1 MRKAATDAWIS
12 AALAY
17 VPKGDICQSV
27 FRTALIKT
35 LKHELGSKKPQHP
48 SRSVADAV
56 RAAQA
61 ASGCQPSFNQEL
73 LSLEWPPRG

>member
-1 MRKAATDAWIS
+1 MRKAAMDAWIS

-17 VPKGDICQSV
+17 VPKGDICQSA
-27 FRTALIKT
+27 FRSALIKAF
-35 LKHELGSKKPQHP
+35 KHDLESKRPQHP
-48 SRSVADAV
+48 CRSVAAAV

-73 LSLEWPPRG
+73 LTLEWPPRG